1 MILTVLRTI
10 IMYFFVVLTLRL
22 MGKRQI
28 GELEASELVVTIII
42 SEIAAMPI
50 TNLGV
55 PLIGSI
61 LAILILLVL
70 EICLSYAAYRNLNIR
85 TFLYGRPSMFYQK
98 GRLNQGEM
106 QKQRFNLG
114 DLMEELRNSGAVSL
128 DQVDYVLM
136 ETNGKVSVIMKAEE
150 SPLTPKDVNLKTDTV
165 RMSYVIIDNGN
176 VVVSNMKRLGL
187 GDDWL
192 SKQLKIANLNHPRDV
207 FYLSFE
213 QDSGKTVLIP
223 KEKKKGGSAR

>member
-176 VVVSNMKRLGL
+176 VVVPNMKRLGL
-187 GDDWL
+187 RDD
-192 SKQLKIANLNHPRDV
+192 
-207 FYLSFE
+207 
-213 QDSGKTVLIP
+213 
-223 KEKKKGGSAR
+223 